1 MRNLMNSI
9 EMPDRLAASLITF
22 IRQNDGRLG
31 RRRRDNE
38 FAKLTDDEVEL
49 AESIVNDAF
58 QNGIA

>member
-1 MRNLMNSI
+1 
-9 EMPDRLAASLITF
+9 MPDRLAASLITF

-31 RRRRDNE
+31 RRRRDRE

-58 QNGIA
+58 QNGIV